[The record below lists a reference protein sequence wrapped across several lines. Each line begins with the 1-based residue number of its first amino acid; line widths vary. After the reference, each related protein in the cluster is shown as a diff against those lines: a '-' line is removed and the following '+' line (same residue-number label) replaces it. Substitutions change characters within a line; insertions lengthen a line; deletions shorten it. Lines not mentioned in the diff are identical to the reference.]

1 MYHMLLIVPNQEE
14 ARFFER
20 MREALT
26 TGHPNLQLTYLT
38 SVQELTRI
46 LTTTQFSSVVI
57 SASYS
62 PRQLLERLTVLAKH
76 IGRKQKL
83 IPLVYYI
90 HWPTPL
96 PCLLGTSWAGKVG
109 VMHSM
114 SSVEEIKAM
123 FARLDGP
130 AEALAR

>member
-62 PRQLLERLTVLAKH
+62 
-76 IGRKQKL
+76 
-83 IPLVYYI
+83 
-90 HWPTPL
+90 
-96 PCLLGTSWAGKVG
+96 TSWAGKVG